1 MPIGTFAIS
10 DYYNNSVANT
20 VSSLQPAMN
29 AMQANFNTSSLPW
42 GHYTALMNQA
52 KRAEANKNLSFD
64 ENGMYRV
71 STFMLGIIR
80 SLPGLNEE
88 DAQRSTFYFR

>member
-1 MPIGTFAIS
+1 
-10 DYYNNSVANT
+10 
-20 VSSLQPAMN
+20 MN
-29 AMQANFNTSSLPW
+29 
-42 GHYTALMNQA
+42 HA
-52 KRAEANKNLSFD
+52 KRAKANKNPSFD

-80 SLPGLNEE
+80 STPGLYEG